1 MYHHQLFILLLISL
15 LVRRITSCCDRMQ
28 GPGGCPDSNGD
39 FNACWDEGGYCC
51 SDDSWYADAGDG
63 SNNCMDNGLDEG
75 IPCECEDYECCVFVG
90 GSLSHHGGSLS
101 DDELSDD
108 DPGRSQCMLE
118 PDGTVFQKQP
128 PGEADAEGGDEV
140 TTTGNGGIEPEVLL
154 DDCCALVNDGSCS
167 PNNRETLGGIESC
180 RSCPSDKILIRK
192 YISVC

>member
-1 MYHHQLFILLLISL
+1 
-15 LVRRITSCCDRMQ
+15 MQ

-90 GSLSHHGGSLS
+90 GTLS
-101 DDELSDD
+101 DDPE
-108 DPGRSQCMLE
+108 RSQCMLE
-118 PDGTVFQKQP
+118 AGDEITTTGTVFQKQP

-140 TTTGNGGIEPEVLL
+140 ATTGTGGIEPEVLL
-154 DDCCALVNDGSCS
+154 DNCCALYNDASCP
-167 PNNRETLGGIESC
+167 PNSGAVWGGIESC